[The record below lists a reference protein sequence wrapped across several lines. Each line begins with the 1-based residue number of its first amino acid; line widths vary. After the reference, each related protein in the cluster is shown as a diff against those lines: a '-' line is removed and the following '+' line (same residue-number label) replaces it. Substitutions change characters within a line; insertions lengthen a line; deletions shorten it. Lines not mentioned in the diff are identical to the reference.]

1 MVNNLL
7 ANVKKFGEVSVVP
20 WRHVQEWVPGTI
32 HFVAI
37 LEPALPNVSA
47 DQVITDCVAE
57 LEGRILGYLLP
68 VQQADAVVLPVSL
81 WETPII
87 SCYRH
92 LLAILQQGSHKVRNS
107 WRLIPL
113 QGQVCAEVESFVRLY
128 RHFGVAV
135 RPDDR
140 EGILIGVEIVLDDCF
155 AVQFV

>member
-1 MVNNLL
+1 M
-7 ANVKKFGEVSVVP
+7 
-20 WRHVQEWVPGTI
+20 PGTK
-32 HFVAI
+32 HFVAK
-37 LEPALPNVSA
+37 LEPALRNVSA
-47 DQVITDCVAE
+47 DQVITDLVAE

-68 VQQADAVVLPVSL
+68 VQQGDAVVLPVSL
-81 WETPII
+81 WETPIV
-87 SCYRH
+87 SCYCH
-92 LLAILQQGSHKVRNS
+92 LLAVLQQGSHKVRNS

-140 EGILIGVEIVLDDCF
+140 EGLLIGVEIVLDDCF